1 MRKKV
6 FTKRKSQT
14 LNEKNMKRMLRKT
27 QMLNKWKKIYTVIK
41 KIIFTHQI
49 NKNQKH
55 MI

>member
-27 QMLNKWKKIYTVIK
+27 QMLNKWKKYTLSSKKLFLLIK
-41 KIIFTHQI
+41 LTKIRNT
-49 NKNQKH
+49 
-55 MI
+55 